1 MGKNELA
8 GVTAWPFERK
18 CPECGK
24 IFGGTMLEDWVYRDC
39 QQYLCSW
46 SCVRRREQKKAEAE
60 LKAAAKKRKTKKL
73 TPAQKE
79 CLIRR
84 LVYRGMSNEEI
95 SKETGMSVQLVNY
108 YRRKIEAEYQE

>member
-24 IFGGTMLEDWVYRDC
+24 IFGGTTLENWAYRDG

-46 SCVRRREQKKAEAE
+46 SCVRKREQKKAEAE

-79 CLIRR
+79 GLIRR
-84 LVYRGMSNEEI
+84 LVYSGMSNEEI

-108 YRRKIEAEYQE
+108 YRRKIEEAFET